1 MLLEM
6 LLLFR
11 FLFMLHLLL
20 LLPVL
25 LVMAGVS
32 HSAQISIT
40 VMGPRPGSAGC
51 TSLIPS
57 AGTGVTQP
65 GKQRNPRL
73 SAKALKTFR

>member
-32 HSAQISIT
+32 HSAQIGIT
-40 VMGPRPGSAGC
+40 VMGPRPGSPGC

-57 AGTGVTQP
+57 AGTGVTQLVSFAQ
-65 GKQRNPRL
+65 KRCACYQCR
-73 SAKALKTFR
+73 A